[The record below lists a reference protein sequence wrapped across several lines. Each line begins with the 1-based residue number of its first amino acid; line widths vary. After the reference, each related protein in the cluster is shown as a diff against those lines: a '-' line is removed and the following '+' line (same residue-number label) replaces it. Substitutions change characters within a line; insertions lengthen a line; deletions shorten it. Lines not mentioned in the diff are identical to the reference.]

1 MEGRNETLT
10 NMIPPVEAA
19 WGPAEWIDQNGH
31 TPLGIDGLLFS
42 ATIDLSGWTK
52 NDFTFGTV
60 QSQYQ
65 DPGVYL
71 SNTASSKVE
80 VMEIISDIPI
90 SESRLNIIK
99 IGMGSTSPGMMY
111 SQQDFKAIIYGN
123 YRLYVPNS
131 TLGLANYLQLISSGS
146 FGSKEPTASSMLY
159 CYRIIKCVGA
169 PAETISTPACRIGLF
184 GAFYQEGDIPF
195 IMRLK
200 RSYELQQLED

>member
-71 SNTASSKVE
+71 SNTASS
-80 VMEIISDIPI
+80 
-90 SESRLNIIK
+90 
-99 IGMGSTSPGMMY
+99 

>member
-10 NMIPPVEAA
+10 NMIPPVEA
-19 WGPAEWIDQNGH
+19 GYVGAEWIDQNGH
-31 TPLGIDGLLFS
+31 TPLGADGLLFS

-60 QSQYQ
+60 QTQYQ
-65 DPGVYL
+65 DPGIYL

-111 SQQDFKAIIYGN
+111 S
-123 YRLYVPNS
+123 
-131 TLGLANYLQLISSGS
+131 
-146 FGSKEPTASSMLY
+146 
-159 CYRIIKCVGA
+159 
-169 PAETISTPACRIGLF
+169 
-184 GAFYQEGDIPF
+184 
-195 IMRLK
+195 
-200 RSYELQQLED
+200 